1 MVKNKKATINP
12 KNNDEKC
19 FQYALTVALNYEQI
33 KSHSERI
40 SNIKPFIDQYDWK
53 ERNFPSNIKDWNEFE
68 KNNEIIA
75 LNIVYL
81 PYSTEEVRHAC
92 KSKYNLQRKNQLI
105 LLMITDG
112 KKMAFSCCKKI
123 VCII

>member
-1 MVKNKKATINP
+1 MSLK
-12 KNNDEKC
+12 
-19 FQYALTVALNYEQI
+19 
-33 KSHSERI
+33 
-40 SNIKPFIDQYDWK
+40 
-53 ERNFPSNIKDWNEFE
+53 

-92 KSKYNLQRKNQLI
+92 KSKYNLQCKNQLI